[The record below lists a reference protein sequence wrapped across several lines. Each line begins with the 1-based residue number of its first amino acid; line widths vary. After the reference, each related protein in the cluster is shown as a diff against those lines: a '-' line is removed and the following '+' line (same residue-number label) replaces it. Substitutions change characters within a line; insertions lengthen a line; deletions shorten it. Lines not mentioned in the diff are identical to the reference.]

1 MPAMHLFVHGKLK
14 SIGYRVHSDKDSND
28 PRAKTFGLSTL
39 ITLEWENKMEVR
51 VIATLQAKPEFV
63 SAVSDAVHEIID
75 PSRQELGNLQ
85 YDLHRDLEK
94 PGTFVF
100 FERWASAE
108 ALEKHNATEHF
119 KQFVASI
126 DGKLDLLDIKQLKK
140 IA

>member
-1 MPAMHLFVHGKLK
+1 MPPT
-14 SIGYRVHSDKDSND
+14 DTDN
-28 PRAKTFGLSTL
+28 
-39 ITLEWENKMEVR
+39 
-51 VIATLQAKPEFV
+51 Q
-63 SAVSDAVHEIID
+63 IID
-75 PSRQELGNLQ
+75 PLRQEMGNLQ

-119 KQFVASI
+119 KHFVSQI
-126 DGKLDLLDIKQLKK
+126 EGKLDLLDIKQLKK